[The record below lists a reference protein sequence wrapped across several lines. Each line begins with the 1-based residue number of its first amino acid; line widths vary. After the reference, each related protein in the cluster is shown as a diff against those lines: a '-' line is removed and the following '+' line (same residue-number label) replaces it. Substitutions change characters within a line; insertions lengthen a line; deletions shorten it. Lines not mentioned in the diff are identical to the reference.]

1 MTDGSVTADKLQ
13 KWFRE
18 YLSTHIE
25 CHPNEVSLDVP
36 IRDLGLKSI
45 DVLAIPGDLGD
56 RFGFCI
62 PDLAVW
68 DNPSA
73 NDLIDSLLNQRSAD
87 SLRESH
93 GHADRNTQG
102 RGSINEP
109 VAVIGVGC
117 RFPGDIDGPERLW
130 DFLTEKK
137 CAITAYPD
145 RGFTNA
151 GTFAE
156 SGGFLKDVAGFD
168 NRFFDIPPDEAL
180 RMDPQ
185 QRLLLE
191 VSWEA
196 LEHAGIIPESLRLS
210 RTGVFVG
217 VSSTDYVR
225 LVSAS
230 AQQKSTIWDNTG
242 GSSSIIANRISYFL
256 DIQGPS
262 IVIDTA
268 CSSSL
273 VAVHLACRS
282 LSTWDCD
289 IALVGGTNVLI
300 SPEPWGGF
308 REAGILSQTGCCHA
322 FDKSADGMVRGEGC
336 GVIVLQRLSD
346 ARLEGRRILAILT
359 GSAVNQDGKS
369 NGIMAPNPSAQIG
382 VLENA
387 CKSARVDP
395 LEIGYVEAHGTGTS
409 LGDRIEAHAL
419 GMVFGR
425 KRPGSGPLMIGS
437 IKPNIGHLEGAAGI
451 AGLIKAVLMVER
463 GSLLPSGG
471 FTEPNPAIPFTE
483 LGLRVVDELQEW
495 PVVAG
500 RPRRAGVSSFGFGG
514 TNAHVI
520 LEQAPVVESVVPEV
534 ASPTA
539 ASAVPWVLSARSEQ
553 ALAGQAQ
560 RLLAFVAAN
569 PDLDPIDVG
578 WSLVK
583 TRAMFEHRAVVVGA
597 DRGALLAG
605 LAALAAGESGAG
617 VAVGR
622 ARSVGKTVFVFPGQ
636 GAQWVG
642 MGAQLYAEL
651 PLFALAF
658 DAVAEELDRHLR
670 LPLRNVLWEGDE
682 ALLTSTE
689 FAQPALFAIEVAL
702 ATLLQHWGISPDFL
716 IGHSVGEIAAAHLA
730 GVLSLTDAAGLVAA
744 RGRLMAE
751 LPAGGVMV
759 VVAASEEEVLPVL
772 VDGANLAAVNAPHSV
787 VVSGCE
793 AAVSDIADHFA
804 RRGRRVHRL
813 AVSHAFHSLLMEP
826 MLAEFTRIAA
836 GISVS
841 KPRIPLVSNVTG
853 QMAGAGYGDGQYW
866 VEHARRPVRFA
877 EGVQLLNAVG
887 ATRFVEVGPGGGL
900 TALVE
905 QSLPLGEA
913 LSVAMMRRE
922 HPEVSS
928 VLGAVATLF
937 TAGAQMDWPAVFGS
951 PGRRIELPTYA
962 FQRQRYWLPPTSA
975 GSADISGVGLL
986 AARHGLLGAVVE
998 QPDSDVVV
1006 LTGRLS
1012 VGEQRWLADH
1022 VIAGVVLLAGAAFVE
1037 LALRAADQVDCGVV
1051 EELTVVTPLVLPTVG
1066 GVQLQVVVG
1075 VGEMGQRPV
1084 SIYSRNAESDS
1095 GWVLH
1100 ARGVLG
1106 AKAVAPAADL
1116 SVWPPLGAAPVD
1128 VDGAYQRFAELG
1140 YEYGRAFQGLTAMWR
1155 RESEL
1160 FADVAVP
1167 DDVDV
1172 TLSGFGIHP
1181 LVLDAALHAMGM
1193 VGEQAATMLP
1203 FSWQGVSLHAAGA
1216 SRVRARIAP
1225 AGDGTVSVELAD
1237 QAGLPVLSVQALV
1250 MRSVSSQLLSAAVA
1264 AADAAG
1270 RGLLEVAWLPVELA
1284 HNDISADLVVWEL
1297 ESFQDG
1303 VGPVYSATHRV
1314 LVALQSWLA
1323 QERAGRLVVLTQG
1336 SVGQDA
1342 TNLAGAAVW
1351 GLVRSAQAE
1360 HPGRVMLVDSD
1371 GSMDVGDVIGC
1382 GEEQL
1387 MIRNGTAYAARLA
1400 QLRPQPIL
1408 QLPDTNSGWR
1418 LVAGGAG
1425 TLEDLTLA
1433 SCPAKELAPG
1443 QVRIEV
1449 RALGVNFR
1457 DVLVALGIYPG
1468 AAELGAEGAG
1478 VVTEVGPGV
1487 TGLAVGDP
1495 VMGLLGVAG
1504 SEAVVDA
1511 RLVVKLPNR
1520 WPLTDAAGVPVVFL
1534 TAYYALR
1541 VLAQVQPGESVLVH
1555 AAAGGV
1561 GMAAV
1566 QLARLWGLEVFA
1578 TASRGKWDTLHTM
1591 GCDNTHVAD
1600 SRTLAF
1606 EETFWLTTEG
1616 RGVDVVLNSLAG
1628 EFTDASL
1635 RLLPRGGRF
1644 IEMGKTEFG
1653 TPRSLPRTILGWPTG
1668 LST

>member
-1 MTDGSVTADKLQ
+1 MQPTGIAIIGLACRFPTV
-13 KWFRE
+13 
-18 YLSTHIE
+18 
-25 CHPNEVSLDVP
+25 VS
-36 IRDLGLKSI
+36 
-45 DVLAIPGDLGD
+45 PGDLW
-56 RFGFCI
+56 
-62 PDLAVW
+62 DLLRDGREAAGSIDNVADFDADFFNLSPREASAMDPRQRLALELTWELLEDAFVVPETLRGQPIAVYLG
-68 DNPSA
+68 A
-73 NDLIDSLLNQRSAD
+73 MNDDYAVLTLA
-87 SLRESH
+87 
-93 GHADRNTQG
+93 ADR
-102 RGSINEP
+102 
-109 VAVIGVGC
+109 VDHHA
-117 RFPGDIDGPERLW
+117 F
-130 DFLTEKK
+130 
-137 CAITAYPD
+137 
-145 RGFTNA
+145 A
-151 GTFAE
+151 GT
-156 SGGFLKDVAGFD
+156 
-168 NRFFDIPPDEAL
+168 
-180 RMDPQ
+180 
-185 QRLLLE
+185 
-191 VSWEA
+191 
-196 LEHAGIIPESLRLS
+196 S
-210 RTGVFVG
+210 R
-217 VSSTDYVR
+217 
-225 LVSAS
+225 A
-230 AQQKSTIWDNTG
+230 
-242 GSSSIIANRISYFL
+242 IIANRVSFAFGL
-256 DIQGPS
+256 RGPS
-262 IVIDTA
+262 VTIDSGQ
-268 CSSSL
+268 SSSL
-273 VAVHLACRS
+273 VAVHLACESVRTGEAP
-282 LSTWDCD
+282 LA
-289 IALVGGTNVLI
+289 IAGGVHLNLARETAMLEQEFGAV
-300 SPEPWGGF
+300 SPSGH
-308 REAGILSQTGCCHA
+308 TYA
-322 FDKSADGMVRGEGC
+322 FDERADGYVPGDG
-336 GVIVLQRLSD
+336 GGLVLLKPVQAALD
-346 ARLEGRRILAILT
+346 DGDRIHAIIR
-359 GSAVNQDGKS
+359 GSAVGNAGHS
-369 NGIMAPNPSAQIG
+369 ATGLTVPSVAGQVDVIRRAMSGAG
-382 VLENA
+382 VD
-387 CKSARVDP
+387 CHQVH
-395 LEIGYVEAHGTGTS
+395 YVEAHGTGTKI
-409 LGDRIEAHAL
+409 GDPIEARAL
-419 GMVFGR
+419 GEIFAAR
-425 KRPGSGPLMIGS
+425 QRRPVSVGSV
-437 IKPNIGHLEGAAGI
+437 KTNIGHTGGAAGI
-451 AGLIKAVLMVER
+451 AGLLKAVLAIENAVIPP
-463 GSLLPSGG
+463 SLNYVGA
-471 FTEPNPAIPFTE
+471 AIDLDS
-483 LGLRVVDELQEW
+483 LGLRVDTALTPW
-495 PVVAG
+495 PVADE
-500 RPRRAGVSSFGFGG
+500 PRRAGVSSFGMGG

-520 LEQAPVVESVVPEV
+520 LEQGPTQSPEIVESV
-534 ASPTA
+534 A
-539 ASAVPWVLSARSEQ
+539 AAGSNAPVAVPW

-1181 LVLDAALHAMGM
+1181 LVLDAALHAMGV